1 MTTTGLRPRLNVRQR
16 KDTGYLPHSS
26 PFSLQ
31 FRPAILYSDGYLPL
45 VPEDKNETDKIHT
58 PRIVPQNWSARHL
71 TPVALAVATVFMLA
85 GCEKSDETVSLYQNA
100 DDCSA
105 ANPGKSAECTTA
117 YNNALK
123 EAERTAPKYATREDC
138 VAEFGEGQC
147 QQAPAQA
154 GMAPENQAQAQQSS
168 GSFWMPLM
176 AGYMMGRLMGGGAGF
191 AQQPLFSS
199 KNPTS
204 PAYGKYTDAT
214 GKNYGAAQP
223 GRTMTVPKTAMA
235 PKPATTTTVTRG
247 GFGESVAKQS
257 TMQRSATGTS
267 SRSMGG

>member
-1 MTTTGLRPRLNVRQR
+1 MKRTKQINHATFR
-16 KDTGYLPHSS
+16 KSW
-26 PFSLQ
+26 
-31 FRPAILYSDGYLPL
+31 
-45 VPEDKNETDKIHT
+45 N
-58 PRIVPQNWSARHL
+58 ARHL
-71 TPVALAVATVFMLA
+71 TPVAFAVTAVFMLA
-85 GCEKSDETVSLYQNA
+85 GCEKSDETVQMFQNA
-100 DDCSA
+100 DDCSQ
-105 ANPGKSAECTTA
+105 ANPGKSAECTAA

-154 GMAPENQAQAQQSS
+154 GAAGSGSTENQAQAQSS

-176 AGYMMGRLMGGGAGF
+176 AGYMMGRLMGGGMGF

-199 KNPTS
+199 RNPAS
-204 PAYGKYTDAT
+204 PAYGQYTDAS
-214 GKNYGAAQP
+214 GKSYGAAQP
-223 GRTMTVPKTAMA
+223 GRTATVPKTAMT

-247 GFGESVAKQS
+247 GFGETVAKQS
-257 TMQRSATGTS
+257 AMQRSAMGTGTG

>member
-1 MTTTGLRPRLNVRQR
+1 MKRTKSINHATFR
-16 KDTGYLPHSS
+16 KS
-26 PFSLQ
+26 F
-31 FRPAILYSDGYLPL
+31 
-45 VPEDKNETDKIHT
+45 
-58 PRIVPQNWSARHL
+58 SARHL
-71 TPVALAVATVFMLA
+71 TPVALAVSAVFMLA

-100 DDCSA
+100 DDCST

-138 VAEFGEGQC
+138 VAEFGENQC

-154 GMAPENQAQAQQSS
+154 GMTGENQAQAHSG

-176 AGYMMGRLMGGGAGF
+176 AGYMMGRMMGGGAGF
-191 AQQPLFSS
+191 AQQPLFTSR
-199 KNPTS
+199 NPAS
-204 PAYGKYTDAT
+204 PAYGQYNDAS
-214 GKNYGAAQP
+214 GKSYGAAQP

-257 TMQRSATGTS
+257 AMQRSSATGTS

>member
-1 MTTTGLRPRLNVRQR
+1 MKRTKSIRHASFR
-16 KDTGYLPHSS
+16 K
-26 PFSLQ
+26 
-31 FRPAILYSDGYLPL
+31 
-45 VPEDKNETDKIHT
+45 
-58 PRIVPQNWSARHL
+58 NWSARHL

-176 AGYMMGRLMGGGAGF
+176 VRLHDGTSDGRRRGICTAAAVLLEKPG
-191 AQQPLFSS
+191 
-199 KNPTS
+199 TS

>member
-1 MTTTGLRPRLNVRQR
+1 
-16 KDTGYLPHSS
+16 
-26 PFSLQ
+26 
-31 FRPAILYSDGYLPL
+31 
-45 VPEDKNETDKIHT
+45 
-58 PRIVPQNWSARHL
+58 
-71 TPVALAVATVFMLA
+71 MLA

-176 AGYMMGRLMGGGAGF
+176 AGYMMGRLMGGGAQ
-191 AQQPLFSS
+191 QQPLFSS
-199 KNPTS
+199 KNPAS

-214 GKNYGAAQP
+214 VKTMAQP
-223 GRTMTVPKTAMA
+223 SQAA
-235 PKPATTTTVTRG
+235 P
-247 GFGESVAKQS
+247 
-257 TMQRSATGTS
+257 
-267 SRSMGG
+267 

>member
-1 MTTTGLRPRLNVRQR
+1 M
-16 KDTGYLPHSS
+16 
-26 PFSLQ
+26 
-31 FRPAILYSDGYLPL
+31 
-45 VPEDKNETDKIHT
+45 
-58 PRIVPQNWSARHL
+58 
-71 TPVALAVATVFMLA
+71 
-85 GCEKSDETVSLYQNA
+85 YQNA

-199 KNPTS
+199 KTR
-204 PAYGKYTDAT
+204 PALHTANIPMRQVKLR
-214 GKNYGAAQP
+214 AAQP

-257 TMQRSATGTS
+257 TMQRSAAGTS
-267 SRSMGG
+267 TRSMGG